1 MKKILVPCDFSDS
14 AVQAFKFAVEIAN
27 QSKGEILL
35 LNVVELPVIH
45 ENVMMPTFSYGWR

>member
-14 AVQAFKFAVEIAN
+14 AVQAFKFAVEVAN
-27 QSKGEILL
+27 QSKGEVLL

-45 ENVMMPTFSYGWR
+45 ENMRAPFWMK